1 MTTFDGWDIRTNG
14 CAEIFG
20 CAQMSG
26 QDYLAH
32 FRTKGSKN
40 GVRRYQEFDGTW
52 TPLGLRERRI
62 REGFGLKLNGE
73 AGRGVSR
80 GDRKGTSAKAK
91 ARTAP
96 KPGSL
101 SALMEKRRK
110 NSVKNLSD
118 EELKKRIERLK
129 MEKEYRDL
137 NKNPTLE
144 AAGKLVGR
152 YMDAKKAKDE
162 QRERQYKMETE
173 RLKAMGELTKAK
185 AENQQAKT
193 EFIDSLKFHGKGTLK
208 AKTEY
213 LKAKD
218 QRSKNTIRGALS
230 STAGNLIRKESQRII
245 NDMGNQSITM
255 KVGRRVKSSISKGK
269 AIVQKG
275 MGKVRNSWNNYRYNL
290 NSGSGPNLN

>member
-20 CAQMSG
+20 CAQTSG

-40 GVRRYQEFDGTW
+40 GVRRYQTESGEW

-62 REGFGLKLNGE
+62 REGFGEGLNGK
-73 AGRGVSR
+73 AGRGESR
-80 GDRKGTSAKAK
+80 GQRKGTSSKSS
-91 ARTAP
+91 AR
-96 KPGSL
+96 PGML
-101 SALMEKRRK
+101 SALMERRRK

-118 EELKKRIERLK
+118 AELKKRIERLK

-218 QRSKNTIRGALS
+218 QRSKNTIRGALA
-230 STAGNLIRKESQRII
+230 STTGNLIRKEGKRII
-245 NDMGNQSITM
+245 DEMGDESLTM
-255 KVGRRVKSSISKGK
+255 RAGRRVKSSVSKGK

>member
-40 GVRRYQEFDGTW
+40 GVRRYQTESGEW

-62 REGFGLKLNGE
+62 REGFGEGLNGK
-73 AGRGVSR
+73 AGRGESR
-80 GDRKGTSAKAK
+80 GQRKGTSSKSS
-91 ARTAP
+91 AR
-96 KPGSL
+96 PGTL
-101 SALMEKRRK
+101 SAFMERRRK

-118 EELKKRIERLK
+118 AELKKRIERLK

-144 AAGKLVGR
+144 AAGKLVSQ
-152 YMDAKKAKDE
+152 YMDAKKSKAE

-173 RLKAMGELTKAK
+173 RLRAMGDLTKAK
-185 AENQQAKT
+185 AENQQAKN

-218 QRSKNTIRGALS
+218 QRSKNTIRGALA
-230 STAGNLIRKESQRII
+230 STTGNLIRKEGKRII
-245 NDMGNQSITM
+245 DEMGDESLTM
-255 KVGRRVKSSISKGK
+255 RAGRRVKSSVSKGK

>member
-40 GVRRYQEFDGTW
+40 GVRRYQTESGEW

-62 REGFGLKLNGE
+62 REGFGEGLNGK
-73 AGRGVSR
+73 AGRGESR
-80 GDRKGTSAKAK
+80 GQRKGTSSKSS
-91 ARTAP
+91 AR
-96 KPGSL
+96 PGTL
-101 SALMEKRRK
+101 SALMERRRK

-118 EELKKRIERLK
+118 AELKKRIERLK

-144 AAGKLVGR
+144 AAGKLVSQ
-152 YMDAKKAKDE
+152 YMDAKKSKAE

-173 RLKAMGELTKAK
+173 RLRAMGDLTKAK
-185 AENQQAKT
+185 AENQQAKN

-218 QRSKNTIRGALS
+218 QRSKNTIRGALA
-230 STAGNLIRKESQRII
+230 STTGNLIRKEGKRII
-245 NDMGNQSITM
+245 DEMGDESLTM
-255 KVGRRVKSSISKGK
+255 RAGRRVKSSVSKGK